1 MFACD
6 SYGGA
11 WYRYGVTAPA
21 ADSAF
26 PPAWVR
32 LEDLFD
38 KRAEETSTMKLFKK
52 PLKKANSLEA
62 ACHVNDARQQMA
74 PLIQIAVGGADDQ
87 MVWAIDS
94 KHGLHCRKGVTTDL
108 PIGTEWVRV
117 SRLWIGKKRNNNKI
131 WKIERQTEK
140 QR

>member
-6 SYGGA
+6 SYGRA

-21 ADSAF
+21 EDTAF

-32 LEDLFD
+32 LEDVPEKSPEKSALNN
-38 KRAEETSTMKLFKK
+38 LFKK
-52 PLKKANSLEA
+52 QLKKTKSVDAEA
-62 ACHVNDARQQMA
+62 VGDGAVAKMA
-74 PLIQIAVGGADDQ
+74 PLIQIAVGGVDDEI
-87 MVWAIDS
+87 VWAIDS

-117 SRLWIGKKRNNNKI
+117 SFVMPNDY
-131 WKIERQTEK
+131 
-140 QR
+140 

>member
-1 MFACD
+1 M
-6 SYGGA
+6 YGRA

-21 ADSAF
+21 EDSAF

-32 LEDLFD
+32 LEDAAD
-38 KRAEETSTMKLFKK
+38 KRGDKAALPFFKK
-52 PLKKANSLEA
+52 TKKQKANDA
-62 ACHVNDARQQMA
+62 AAATAAELKMA
-74 PLIQIAVGGADDQ
+74 PLIEVAVGGVNDE

-117 SRLWIGKKRNNNKI
+117 SL
-131 WKIERQTEK
+131 TC
-140 QR
+140 